1 MCAQFWARFSS
12 FWGSFC
18 PSSWLRFFVPAARP
32 AELGIGQDSRRG
44 SHGTLCSDVQVVHT
58 SHLETPPVFSPGVL
72 LTTPCHR
79 RGRGAGCRWA
89 GSLDIDL
96 RFRWARQNRIPPC
109 CFQTQ
114 EKRNPNSAVT
124 LGLPEKGC
132 RIAGSFLGTL
142 LAHLAQRF
150 RGRWLFSVTLPAPQ
164 DFCPTCFGSRP
175 PEE

>member
-18 PSSWLRFFVPAARP
+18 PASWLRFFVPAGRP
-32 AELGIGQDSRRG
+32 AELGKGQDSRRG

-58 SHLETPPVFSPGVL
+58 SHFETPPAFSPGVL

-96 RFRWARQNRIPPC
+96 RFRWALQNRIPPC

-114 EKRNPNSAVT
+114 EKRNPNSQCLDCSADTSATTMYFHVCLPLGHAIAICCSRRRPGIAQAVFQGP
-124 LGLPEKGC
+124 LG
-132 RIAGSFLGTL
+132 
-142 LAHLAQRF
+142 
-150 RGRWLFSVTLPAPQ
+150 
-164 DFCPTCFGSRP
+164 
-175 PEE
+175 